1 MSQLLRHAVLGASIG
16 TPIALAVTLIGSA
29 TDAGAKPT
37 PKGVV
42 SKGVVSKGGAFAP
55 ATELPRAR
63 KVRKPSGAFE
73 TYACP
78 QTMHVRVD
86 TNTAKKVG
94 DFTSSYQAVMDA
106 NVGFD
111 QVYVF
116 EDGEDYLMQ
125 CTYVSS
131 VNGITFYGV
140 QDRRLSGKG
149 ECFEIA
155 GKAGCYQ

>member
-1 MSQLLRHAVLGASIG
+1 M
-16 TPIALAVTLIGSA
+16 PIALAVILVGS
-29 TDAGAKPT
+29 TSDAGAKPT

-42 SKGVVSKGGAFAP
+42 SKGVGSTGGALAP

-63 KVRKPSGAFE
+63 KVRKPNRAYETFE
-73 TYACP
+73 CP
-78 QTMHVRVD
+78 KTMHVRVD
-86 TNTAKKVG
+86 TDVAKKDG

-111 QVYVF
+111 QLYVY

-125 CTYVSS
+125 CMYVSS

-140 QDRRLSGKG
+140 QDRQLSGKG

-155 GKAGCYQ
+155 GKAGCYGTS